1 MSEKDTVYKFP
12 AAHAREHNELEAY
25 RASKKENIACA
36 KAIRDAI
43 WDNYKDNRLDTKCVK
58 DVISKFGTERTM
70 YVLANTIQQQDWD
83 GRYSPDNKRWA
94 KSVIIHE
101 DKDPWGG
108 DRNIDFVVQGAHPGL
123 ADLFTSQARKE
134 VAELEKKPSV
144 REKLSTS
151 FQEQKPKTAVPK
163 NKGQER

>member
-1 MSEKDTVYKFP
+1 MSTDVYK
-12 AAHAREHNELEAY
+12 HTLDYARQNGELEVY
-25 RASKKENIACA
+25 RTSRKLNIECA

-43 WDNYKDNRLDTKCVK
+43 WDNYKENRLDTKCVK
-58 DVISKFGTERTM
+58 DVISKFGTERMM

-83 GRYSPDNKRWA
+83 GRYSPDNKCWA
-94 KSVIIHE
+94 KSVVIHQ

-123 ADLFTSQARKE
+123 VDLFTSQARKE

-144 REKLSTS
+144 KDKLN
-151 FQEQKPKTAVPK
+151 AVKAEAKMKAPTK
-163 NKGQER
+163 SKGQER

>member
-1 MSEKDTVYKFP
+1 M
-12 AAHAREHNELEAY
+12 
-25 RASKKENIACA
+25 
-36 KAIRDAI
+36 
-43 WDNYKDNRLDTKCVK
+43 
-58 DVISKFGTERTM
+58 M

-94 KSVIIHE
+94 KTIVIPE

-108 DRNIDFVVQGAHPGL
+108 DRNIEFVVQGAHPGL
-123 ADLFTSQARKE
+123 VDLFTSQARKE

-144 REKLSTS
+144 KEKLTVAKS
-151 FQEQKPKTAVPK
+151 EQKPKTAVPK

>member
-1 MSEKDTVYKFP
+1 MSEKDEVYRFSG
-12 AAHAREHNELEAY
+12 AHAREHGELEAY

-36 KAIRDAI
+36 RAIRDAI
-43 WDNYKDNRLDTKCVK
+43 RDNYKDNRLDPQGVK
-58 DVISKFGTERTM
+58 DVISRFGAERMM

-94 KSVIIHE
+94 KSVVIPE

-108 DRNIDFVVQGAHPGL
+108 DRNIEFVVQGAHPGL
-123 ADLFTSQARKE
+123 VDLFTSQARKE

-144 REKLSTS
+144 KEKLTAAKS
-151 FQEQKPKTAVPK
+151 EQKPKTPTK
-163 NKGQER
+163 SKGQER

>member
-1 MSEKDTVYKFP
+1 MSTDVYK
-12 AAHAREHNELEAY
+12 HTLDYARQNGELEVY
-25 RASKKENIACA
+25 RASRKLNIECA

-58 DVISKFGTERTM
+58 DVISKFGAKRTM

-83 GRYSPDNKRWA
+83 GRYSPDNKCWA
-94 KSVIIHE
+94 KSVVIPQ

-123 ADLFTSQARKE
+123 VDLFTSQTRKE
-134 VAELEKKPSV
+134 VAEIEKNPSV
-144 REKLSTS
+144 KDRLN
-151 FQEQKPKTAVPK
+151 AVKAEAKMKAPTK
-163 NKGQER
+163 SKGQAR

>member
-12 AAHAREHNELEAY
+12 AAYAREHNELEAY

-36 KAIRDAI
+36 RAIREAIRD
-43 WDNYKDNRLDTKCVK
+43 NYENNCLDPQGVE
-58 DVISKFGTERTM
+58 DVISKFGTERMM

-94 KSVIIHE
+94 KSAVIHE
-101 DKDPWGG
+101 NKDPWG
-108 DRNIDFVVQGAHPGL
+108 DNRNTVFVVQGAHPGL
-123 ADLFTSQARKE
+123 VDLFTSQARKE

-144 REKLSTS
+144 KEKLTVAKS
-151 FQEQKPKTAVPK
+151 EQKPKAPTK
-163 NKGQER
+163 SKGQER

>member
-1 MSEKDTVYKFP
+1 MSTDVYK
-12 AAHAREHNELEAY
+12 HTLDYARQNGELEVY
-25 RASKKENIACA
+25 RASRKLNIECA

-58 DVISKFGTERTM
+58 DVISKFGAKRTM

-83 GRYSPDNKRWA
+83 GRYSPDNKCWA
-94 KSVIIHE
+94 KSVVILQ

-123 ADLFTSQARKE
+123 VDLFTSQARKE
-134 VAELEKKPSV
+134 VAEIEKKPSV
-144 REKLSTS
+144 KDRLN
-151 FQEQKPKTAVPK
+151 AVKAEAKMKAPTK
-163 NKGQER
+163 SKGQER

>member
-1 MSEKDTVYKFP
+1 MSTDVYK
-12 AAHAREHNELEAY
+12 HTLDYARQNGELEVY
-25 RASKKENIACA
+25 RASRKLNIECA

-43 WDNYKDNRLDTKCVK
+43 WDNYNDNRLDTKCVK

-94 KSVIIHE
+94 KSVVIFQ

-123 ADLFTSQARKE
+123 VDLFTSQARKE

-144 REKLSTS
+144 KDKLN
-151 FQEQKPKTAVPK
+151 AVKAEAKMKAPTK
-163 NKGQER
+163 SKGQER

>member
-1 MSEKDTVYKFP
+1 MSTDVYK
-12 AAHAREHNELEAY
+12 HTLDYARQNGELEVY
-25 RASKKENIACA
+25 RASRKLNIECA

-94 KSVIIHE
+94 KSVAIPQ

-123 ADLFTSQARKE
+123 VDLFTSQARKE

-144 REKLSTS
+144 KDKLNAVKA
-151 FQEQKPKTAVPK
+151 EAKTKAPTK
-163 NKGQER
+163 SKGQER

>member
-1 MSEKDTVYKFP
+1 MSTDVYK
-12 AAHAREHNELEAY
+12 HTLDYARQNGELEVY
-25 RASKKENIACA
+25 RASRKLNIECA

-58 DVISKFGTERTM
+58 DVISKFGAKRTM

-83 GRYSPDNKRWA
+83 GRYSPDNKCWA
-94 KSVIIHE
+94 KSVVIPQ

-123 ADLFTSQARKE
+123 VDLFTSQTRKE
-134 VAELEKKPSV
+134 VAEIEKKPSV
-144 REKLSTS
+144 KDRLNAVKAEAKLKAPTKS
-151 FQEQKPKTAVPK
+151 
-163 NKGQER
+163 KGQER

>member
-1 MSEKDTVYKFP
+1 MSTDVYK
-12 AAHAREHNELEAY
+12 HTLDYARQNGELEVY
-25 RASKKENIACA
+25 RASRKLNIECA

-58 DVISKFGTERTM
+58 EVLSKFGTERTM

-94 KSVIIHE
+94 KSVAIPQ

-123 ADLFTSQARKE
+123 VDLFTSQARKE

-144 REKLSTS
+144 KDKLNAVKA
-151 FQEQKPKTAVPK
+151 EAKTKAPTK
-163 NKGQER
+163 SKGQER

>member
-1 MSEKDTVYKFP
+1 MSTDVYK
-12 AAHAREHNELEAY
+12 HTLDYARQNGELEVY
-25 RASKKENIACA
+25 RASRKLNIECA

-58 DVISKFGTERTM
+58 DVISKFGAKRTM

-94 KSVIIHE
+94 KSAVIHE
-101 DKDPWGG
+101 NKDPWG
-108 DRNIDFVVQGAHPGL
+108 DNRNTVFVVQGAHPGL
-123 ADLFTSQARKE
+123 VDLFTSQARKE

-144 REKLSTS
+144 KEKLTVAKS
-151 FQEQKPKTAVPK
+151 EQKPKAPTK
-163 NKGQER
+163 SKGQER

>member
-1 MSEKDTVYKFP
+1 MSTDVYK
-12 AAHAREHNELEAY
+12 HTLDYARQNGELEVY
-25 RASKKENIACA
+25 RASRKLNIECA

-58 DVISKFGTERTM
+58 DVISKFGAKRTM

-83 GRYSPDNKRWA
+83 GRYSPDNKCWA
-94 KSVIIHE
+94 KSVVIPQ

-123 ADLFTSQARKE
+123 VDLFTSQTRKE
-134 VAELEKKPSV
+134 VAEIEKKPSV
-144 REKLSTS
+144 KDRLN
-151 FQEQKPKTAVPK
+151 AVKAEAKMKAPTK
-163 NKGQER
+163 SKGQER

>member
-1 MSEKDTVYKFP
+1 MSTDIYK
-12 AAHAREHNELEAY
+12 HTLDYARQNGELEVY
-25 RASKKENIACA
+25 RASRKLNIECV

-58 DVISKFGTERTM
+58 DVISKFGTERMM

-94 KSVIIHE
+94 KSVVIPE
-101 DKDPWGG
+101 DKGPWGG

-123 ADLFTSQARKE
+123 VDLFTSQARKE
-134 VAELEKKPSV
+134 VAEIEKKPSV
-144 REKLSTS
+144 REKLN
-151 FQEQKPKTAVPK
+151 AVKAEAKMKAPTK
-163 NKGQER
+163 SKGQER

>member
-1 MSEKDTVYKFP
+1 MSTDVYK
-12 AAHAREHNELEAY
+12 HTLDYARQNGELEVY
-25 RASKKENIACA
+25 RASRKLNIECA

-58 DVISKFGTERTM
+58 DVISKFGAKRTM

-83 GRYSPDNKRWA
+83 GRYSPDNKCWA
-94 KSVIIHE
+94 KSVVIPQ

-123 ADLFTSQARKE
+123 VDLFTSQARKE
-134 VAELEKKPSV
+134 VAEIEKKPSV
-144 REKLSTS
+144 KDRLN
-151 FQEQKPKTAVPK
+151 AVKAEAKMKAPTK
-163 NKGQER
+163 SKGQER

>member
-36 KAIRDAI
+36 KAIREAI
-43 WDNYKDNRLDTKCVK
+43 WDNYNDNRLDTKCVK
-58 DVISKFGTERTM
+58 DVISKFGAERTM

-83 GRYSPDNKRWA
+83 GRYSPDNKCWA
-94 KSVIIHE
+94 KSVVILQ

-123 ADLFTSQARKE
+123 VDLFTSQARKE

-144 REKLSTS
+144 KDKLN
-151 FQEQKPKTAVPK
+151 AVKAEAKMKAPTK
-163 NKGQER
+163 SKGQER

>member
-1 MSEKDTVYKFP
+1 MSEKDKVYRFP
-12 AAHAREHNELEAY
+12 GSHAREHGELEAY

-36 KAIRDAI
+36 KAIREAI
-43 WDNYKDNRLDTKCVK
+43 RDNYKDNCLDPQGVK
-58 DVISKFGTERTM
+58 DVISKFGAERMM

-94 KSVIIHE
+94 KTVVIHE

-108 DRNIDFVVQGAHPGL
+108 DRNIEFVVHGAHPGL
-123 ADLFTSQARKE
+123 VDLFTSQARKE

-144 REKLSTS
+144 KDKLNAVKA
-151 FQEQKPKTAVPK
+151 EPKPKAPTK
-163 NKGQER
+163 SKGQER

>member
-12 AAHAREHNELEAY
+12 AAYAREHGELEAY
-25 RASKKENIACA
+25 RESFKANKECA
-36 KAIRDAI
+36 RAIREAIRD
-43 WDNYKDNRLDTKCVK
+43 NYENNSLDPQGVK
-58 DVISKFGTERTM
+58 DVISKFGAERMM

-83 GRYSPDNKRWA
+83 GRYSPDNKCWA
-94 KSVIIHE
+94 KSVVIPE

-123 ADLFTSQARKE
+123 VDLFTSQARKE

-144 REKLSTS
+144 KDKLN
-151 FQEQKPKTAVPK
+151 AVKAEAKMKVPTK
-163 NKGQER
+163 SKGQER

>member
-1 MSEKDTVYKFP
+1 MSTDVYK
-12 AAHAREHNELEAY
+12 HTLDYARQNGELEVY
-25 RASKKENIACA
+25 RASRKLNIECA

-43 WDNYKDNRLDTKCVK
+43 RDNYKDNRLDPQGVK
-58 DVISKFGTERTM
+58 DVISKLGTERTM

-94 KSVIIHE
+94 KSVVIPE

-123 ADLFTSQARKE
+123 VDLFTSQARKE
-134 VAELEKKPSV
+134 AAELEKKPSV
-144 REKLSTS
+144 KEKLTVAKS
-151 FQEQKPKTAVPK
+151 EPKPKMAVPK

>member
-1 MSEKDTVYKFP
+1 MSTDVYK
-12 AAHAREHNELEAY
+12 HTLDYARQNGELEVY
-25 RASKKENIACA
+25 RASRKLNIECA

-43 WDNYKDNRLDTKCVK
+43 WDNYKDNRLDTKCIK

-83 GRYSPDNKRWA
+83 GRYSPDNKRLA
-94 KSVIIHE
+94 KSVVISQ
-101 DKDPWGG
+101 DKNPWGG

-123 ADLFTSQARKE
+123 VDLFTSQARKE

-144 REKLSTS
+144 KDRLN
-151 FQEQKPKTAVPK
+151 AVKAEAKMKAPTK
-163 NKGQER
+163 SKGQER